1 MTLLRGCFSRF
12 LNCTNGTKWLKTPH
26 INLTLH
32 SVTRVNLKAQI
43 LNEKVGNVL
52 NSFGPEEAAGNFV

>member
-1 MTLLRGCFSRF
+1 M
-12 LNCTNGTKWLKTPH
+12 
-26 INLTLH
+26 
-32 SVTRVNLKAQI
+32 RVNLKAQI